1 MFFVYIYI
9 TTLLKVAISMTSEEN
24 GTPGSY
30 LGAPSSLI
38 KYESEIEIS
47 ENVEE
52 YKKAR
57 KNQKVL
63 DPKPSPEGNPLYQ
76 SQMYSTT

>member
-1 MFFVYIYI
+1 LI
-9 TTLLKVAISMTSEEN
+9 
-24 GTPGSY
+24 
-30 LGAPSSLI
+30 LGAPTSLI

-47 ENVEE
+47 ENIEE

-63 DPKPSPEGNPLYQ
+63 DPKPSPEGKFSVNFLDVLNNMIPPRDW
-76 SQMYSTT
+76 MNK

>member
-1 MFFVYIYI
+1 
-9 TTLLKVAISMTSEEN
+9 MTSEEN
-24 GTPGSY
+24 GNTYPY

-63 DPKPSPEGNPLYQ
+63 DPKPSPEGIFICKLQ
-76 SQMYSTT
+76 TYSTT